1 MMKLLLPIIIITSLL
16 ACNTTPK
23 PKAPER
29 YPIER
34 VNGYVRYMAQAR
46 TLHAELTFKS
56 DSIQK
61 IAGDVTINN
70 EKMVAKELPV
80 VGVQY
85 RKDLERVNF
94 VNGYTFAYKEK
105 DGSTIKWSVAL
116 DEFRQLKVASDGMSK
131 TKGGLLTWKGE
142 ALKKD
147 IDGLVLLF
155 TDSEGSTFQI
165 NHSGITKG
173 TQFEIL
179 PSVASRLALGK
190 ATLLVTLKRTTVER
204 KQDQPDKIGQIEYY
218 FAPIEFEVKE

>member
-1 MMKLLLPIIIITSLL
+1 MKFIVALITIASLV

-23 PKAPER
+23 STTPER

-56 DSIQK
+56 DSLPE
-61 IAGDVTINN
+61 IAGDVTLNN
-70 EKMVAKELPV
+70 EKMTPKELPV
-80 VGVQY
+80 VGIQY

-94 VNGYTFAYKEK
+94 VNGYTFAYIEK
-105 DGSTIKWSVAL
+105 DGTPVKWSVAL
-116 DEFRQLKVASDGMSK
+116 DEFRQLKIVSDGISK
-131 TKGGLLTWKGE
+131 TTGGLLTWEGE
-142 ALKKD
+142 PLKKD

-155 TDSEGSTFQI
+155 TDAAGSTFQI

-179 PSVASRLALGK
+179 PSVATRLAVGK
-190 ATLLVTLKRTTVER
+190 ATLLATLKRTTVKRADNE
-204 KQDQPDKIGQIEYY
+204 PDKIGQIEYY
-218 FAPIEFEVKE
+218 FAPITFEVKE